1 MLAEEYFNYL
11 SSLHSVDLLK
21 NIKDNK
27 KKPII
32 DFTGLTCNQVEDI
45 EKTILKNNNLSFIG
59 LSDLGDLITNDVYIH
74 FKHSHISP
82 DWRVI
87 TKFIPTFEMSAKT
100 YLLSDQSQLIVI
112 DSLLISILFWL
123 NRSVIYSTIDS
134 PKTTAAEN
142 IHASSILFINALF
155 PYLIS
160 IDDKFLTVNE
170 DFIKYA
176 ESERKIN
183 LDKEKELLAHSFL
196 VAQII
201 QIIIHEV
208 AHKILD
214 HKYNRILKTEI
225 DGSKRHL
232 IDDEIEVLA
241 DAFGVV
247 HCIDLLK
254 KYNNDEYGLYSDPLT
269 KVAIPFLNYYFFMR
283 RVISDRIIN
292 KNIYKDEDDE
302 VELSDEAT
310 LLYYRFESIC
320 EIIKKK
326 YNDNSLKIFDF
337 WFEYSKP
344 YIEKILSIVLVDY
357 SFLKFQK

>member
-32 DFTGLTCNQVEDI
+32 DFTGLTRNQVEDI
-45 EKTILKNNNLSFIG
+45 EKTILKNKNPRFIG

-112 DSLLISILFWL
+112 DSLLISILFFL
-123 NRSVIYSTIDS
+123 NRSVIYSSIDS

-142 IHASSILFINALF
+142 THASSILFVNALF

-170 DFIKYA
+170 NYIKFA

-183 LDKEKELLAHSFL
+183 LDKEKELLAQSFL

-201 QIIIHEV
+201 QIIIHEI
-208 AHKILD
+208 AHKVLD

-232 IDDEIEVLA
+232 NNDEIEVLA
-241 DAFGVV
+241 DSFGVV
-247 HCIDLLK
+247 HGIDLLK
-254 KYNNDEYGLYSDPLT
+254 KYNNDEYDLYSDPLT
-269 KVAIPFLNYYFFMR
+269 KVAIPLLNYYFFTMQ
-283 RVISDRIIN
+283 VLSDDIIE
-292 KNIYKDEDDE
+292 NIYKDEDDE
-302 VELSDEAT
+302 FELSDKAT
-310 LLYYRFESIC
+310 LLYGRFDSIC
-320 EIIKKK
+320 EMIKKK
-326 YNDNSLKIFDF
+326 YNDNSLKILDN

-344 YIEKILSIVLVDY
+344 YIEKILGVVLANY

>member
-201 QIIIHEV
+201 QIIIH
-208 AHKILD
+208 
-214 HKYNRILKTEI
+214 
-225 DGSKRHL
+225 
-232 IDDEIEVLA
+232 
-241 DAFGVV
+241 
-247 HCIDLLK
+247 
-254 KYNNDEYGLYSDPLT
+254 
-269 KVAIPFLNYYFFMR
+269 
-283 RVISDRIIN
+283 
-292 KNIYKDEDDE
+292 
-302 VELSDEAT
+302 
-310 LLYYRFESIC
+310 
-320 EIIKKK
+320 
-326 YNDNSLKIFDF
+326 
-337 WFEYSKP
+337 
-344 YIEKILSIVLVDY
+344 
-357 SFLKFQK
+357 